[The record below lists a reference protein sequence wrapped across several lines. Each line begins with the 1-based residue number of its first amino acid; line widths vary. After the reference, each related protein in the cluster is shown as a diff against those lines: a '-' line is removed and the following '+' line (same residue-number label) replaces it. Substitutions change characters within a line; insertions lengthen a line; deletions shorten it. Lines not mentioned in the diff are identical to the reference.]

1 MHNRLNQTI
10 YVAYD
15 GQEDSDIEGVFLED
29 VEVRQDSLSIITL
42 PIQLIHRH
50 STNTDYQVN

>member
-42 PIQLIHRH
+42 PLQIIKITIDEH
-50 STNTDYQVN
+50 S